1 MSEHG
6 TDGSADP
13 TGGERP
19 TGGRSGAGDWLQLRG
34 FTKWIALAAV
44 IGVLGGIAASAFTE
58 LVDAA
63 TEYGFGRVAGTTE
76 GGVLR
81 TANPLLV
88 LALPTLGGLLVGLT
102 IHLAGTERDGAGTD
116 AVTRAFHRMKGRV
129 RGRVAAVTAVA
140 STLTIG
146 SGGSGGRE
154 GPISQIGAAIG
165 SSIADRLGF
174 SDRDRRLM
182 LMAGGSAGV
191 GAMFASPLGGALFL
205 PEVMY
210 RRGEFEGD
218 AIIPCV
224 VSSSVAYATFEA
236 ILGEERAVMIP
247 REVAEHLS
255 FGGLKQIGGYI
266 VLGILAAAVG
276 WLFVHGIRAVERLF
290 RSLPLVPGA
299 VRPALGGLLVG
310 AIALALRPIVEGPG
324 VAFSGYSLVESAL
337 SGALELKVLTLLIV
351 AKVLAT
357 AVTAG
362 SGGAGGLFAPALS
375 LGAVLGAAVGVGAD
389 TIFPGLDLD
398 PSEFALVGMG
408 GFFAGVAKVPI
419 AAVVMVSEM
428 TGNYDLLAPL
438 MIVAVVHMTLSTR
451 WSLYPSQ
458 VGGPVDSPAHV
469 GEYIVDVLQSLKV
482 SDVLD
487 PSMEPTLIHETTT
500 LRRAMRIVSDS
511 RETHFPVVDNDGNL
525 VGIFSLSDLRRIF
538 LEHEVQDIIV
548 ARDFMREQVATVT
561 AEDSLHDVQKLFT
574 RRGVSALPVV
584 DGTDTRRV
592 VAFLKRNDVGKA
604 YAERLKELKGASNA
618 VSGPRPGA

>member
-1 MSEHG
+1 MNGPGSEG
-6 TDGSADP
+6 AAPEAP
-13 TGGERP
+13 TREGRAAGG
-19 TGGRSGAGDWLQLRG
+19 LQLGG
-34 FTKWIALAAV
+34 FTKYIALAAL
-44 IGVLGGIAASAFTE
+44 IGVLGGLAAAAYTV
-58 LVDAA
+58 LVDTAA
-63 TEYGFGRVAGTTE
+63 TRGFGRVAGTME

-88 LALPTLGGLLVGLT
+88 LALPALGGLLVGLT
-102 IHLAGTERDGAGTD
+102 VHLAGAERDGAGTD
-116 AVTRAFHRMKGRV
+116 AVIRAFHRMKGRV
-129 RGRVAAVTAVA
+129 RGRVAAVTAIT

-165 SSIADRLGF
+165 SSVADRLRF

-224 VSSSVAYATFEA
+224 VSSSVAYATFGA
-236 ILGEERAVMIP
+236 VVGEERAAMIP

-255 FGGLKQIGGYI
+255 FGGLKQIGGYL

-290 RSLPLVPGA
+290 RRLPHVPA
-299 VRPALGGLLVG
+299 VVRPALGGLVVG
-310 AIALALRPIVEGPG
+310 AIALSLRPIVEGPG
-324 VAFSGYSLVESAL
+324 VAFSGYSLVESAI

-375 LGAVLGAAVGVGAD
+375 LGAVLGAAVGLGAD
-389 TIFPGLDLD
+389 SLFPALDLN
-398 PSEFALVGMG
+398 PAEFALVGMG

-438 MIVAVVHMTLSTR
+438 MLVAVVHMTLSTR

-487 PSMEPTLIHETTT
+487 ASMKPTLVHEATT

-511 RETHFPVVDNDGNL
+511 RETHFPVVDDEGEM
-525 VGIFSLSDLRRIF
+525 VGIFSLNDLRRIF
-538 LEHEVQDIIV
+538 LEHEVQDIVV
-548 ARDFMREQVATVT
+548 ARDFMREQVSTVT
-561 AEDSLHDVQKLFT
+561 AEDSLHDVQRLFT

-584 DGTDTRRV
+584 DGQDSRRV

>member
-1 MSEHG
+1 MSAPSDRDEPAP
-6 TDGSADP
+6 SR
-13 TGGERP
+13 GGP
-19 TGGRSGAGDWLQLRG
+19 ADWLQLRG
-34 FTKWIALAAV
+34 FTKWIALAAL
-44 IGVLGGIAASAFTE
+44 IGVLGGVAASALTV
-58 LVDAA
+58 LVDLA
-63 TEYGFGRVAGTTE
+63 TERGFGRVAGTTE
-76 GGVLR
+76 GGILR
-81 TANPLLV
+81 SASTLLV
-88 LALPTLGGLLVGLT
+88 LAVPTLGGLLVGLT

-116 AVTRAFHRMKGRV
+116 AVVRAFHRMKGRV
-129 RGRVAAVTAVA
+129 RGRVAAITAVT

-146 SGGSGGRE
+146 SGGSGGRV
-154 GPISQIGAAIG
+154 GPVSQIGAAIG
-165 SSIADRLGF
+165 SNVADRLGF

-224 VSSSVAYATFEA
+224 VSSSVAYATFGA
-236 ILGEERAVMIP
+236 ILGEEQAMMIP
-247 REVAEHLS
+247 REVTEHLS
-255 FGGLKQIGGYI
+255 FGGLKQIGMYL
-266 VLGILAAAVG
+266 VLGILAAVVG

-290 RSLPLVPGA
+290 RRLTLVPA
-299 VRPALGGLLVG
+299 VLRPAIGGLVVG
-310 AIALALRPIVEGPG
+310 GIALALRPVVEGPG

-389 TIFPGLDLD
+389 TAFPALDLD

-438 MIVAVVHMTLSTR
+438 MLVAVVHMTLSTR

-469 GEYIVDVLQSLKV
+469 GEYIVDVLQSVKV
-482 SDVLD
+482 SDVVD
-487 PSMEPTLIHETTT
+487 ESMEPTLVHEATT

-511 RETHFPVVDNDGNL
+511 RETHFPVVDDAGHM

-538 LEHEVQDIIV
+538 LEHEVQDLVV

-561 AEDSLHDVQKLFT
+561 AEDSLHDVQRLFT

-584 DGTDTRRV
+584 DGTDARRV

-604 YAERLKELKGASNA
+604 YSERLRELKGASNA

>member
-1 MSEHG
+1 MNGHG
-6 TDGSADP
+6 ADGSADP

-44 IGVLGGIAASAFTE
+44 IGVLGGIAAAAFTV

-81 TANPLLV
+81 NANPLLV

-102 IHLAGTERDGAGTD
+102 VHLAGTEWDGAGTD
-116 AVTRAFHRMKGRV
+116 AVIRAFHRMKGRV

-236 ILGEERAVMIP
+236 ILGEEHAVMIP

-290 RSLPLVPGA
+290 RSLPLVPGV

-362 SGGAGGLFAPALS
+362 SGGAG
-375 LGAVLGAAVGVGAD
+375 
-389 TIFPGLDLD
+389 
-398 PSEFALVGMG
+398 
-408 GFFAGVAKVPI
+408 
-419 AAVVMVSEM
+419 
-428 TGNYDLLAPL
+428 
-438 MIVAVVHMTLSTR
+438 
-451 WSLYPSQ
+451 
-458 VGGPVDSPAHV
+458 
-469 GEYIVDVLQSLKV
+469 
-482 SDVLD
+482 
-487 PSMEPTLIHETTT
+487 
-500 LRRAMRIVSDS
+500 
-511 RETHFPVVDNDGNL
+511 
-525 VGIFSLSDLRRIF
+525 
-538 LEHEVQDIIV
+538 
-548 ARDFMREQVATVT
+548 
-561 AEDSLHDVQKLFT
+561 
-574 RRGVSALPVV
+574 
-584 DGTDTRRV
+584 
-592 VAFLKRNDVGKA
+592 
-604 YAERLKELKGASNA
+604 
-618 VSGPRPGA
+618 